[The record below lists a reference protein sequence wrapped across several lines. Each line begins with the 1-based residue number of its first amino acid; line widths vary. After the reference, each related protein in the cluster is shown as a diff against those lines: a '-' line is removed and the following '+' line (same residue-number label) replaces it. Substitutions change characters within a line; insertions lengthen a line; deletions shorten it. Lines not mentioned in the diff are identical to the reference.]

1 MARPVNLRSF
11 STYLALFDNDYN
23 LDMFIDFHSLP
34 DYTAWTVR
42 FENPNPPHDPY
53 IGSFDDVYPFN
64 DPWREALPF

>member
-1 MARPVNLRSF
+1 MTRPVNLRSF

-42 FENPNPPHDPY
+42 FEDIYPND
-53 IGSFDDVYPFN
+53 
-64 DPWREALPF
+64 DPWRDALPF